1 MYQGLVFN
9 RSMPQTEVQFAKEKR
24 VTIEQIAGQ
33 HNGEFTL
40 LISTKGEGG
49 KTSDVKIVS
58 MLAFYVAGAQPKYLR
73 LNDLCPIFNIQK
85 SEIYDSYF
93 KN

>member
-1 MYQGLVFN
+1 FAGEEWQGKVNSINMYQGLVFN
-9 RSMPQTEVQFAKEKR
+9 RSVPQTEVQFAKEKR

-73 LNDLCPIFNIQK
+73 
-85 SEIYDSYF
+85 
-93 KN
+93 